1 MRSDRDRLV
10 ELAERCLAEPA
21 VQGRL
26 RVIHPPTSGV
36 VMLQV
41 REPVCRERF
50 YLGEVVVTRC
60 EVAIAECRGWA
71 MIAGEHE
78 KAALAAAVC
87 DCVSRTSEP
96 ALAALREA
104 VDKLCDETDERLSAE
119 HLAEWSTLAPTR
131 VAFEEF
137 E

>member
-1 MRSDRDRLV
+1 MRSNRDRLI
-10 ELAERCLAEPA
+10 ETAEHCLSDPA
-21 VQGRL
+21 VQDRL
-26 RVIHPPTSGV
+26 RVIHPPKSGV

-41 REPVCRERF
+41 REPVCADRF

-60 EVAIAECRGWA
+60 EVAIAENRGWA

-96 ALAALREA
+96 GLAALRDVVER
-104 VDKLCDETDERLSAE
+104 LCDETDQRLSAE
-119 HLAEWSTLAPTR
+119 HRAEWSTLEPTR

>member
-1 MRSDRDRLV
+1 
-10 ELAERCLAEPA
+10 
-21 VQGRL
+21 
-26 RVIHPPTSGV
+26 
-36 VMLQV
+36 MLQV

-104 VDKLCDETDERLSAE
+104 VDRLCGETAERLSAE
-119 HLAEWSTLAPTR
+119 DLGEWSTLEPTR